1 MSYKEAI
8 NNGIKRLRLKHKL
21 TQEQFAEKINLSI
34 QGYRNIEHNKYQ
46 PTSDT
51 IDKICNV
58 FNIEPIELLLPDTPQ
73 EISKIIEIIN
83 YKLSNCDMEKLIKIS
98 NMIDLM

>member
-1 MSYKEAI
+1 MSYKETI
-8 NNGIKRLRLKHKL
+8 NNGIKQLRLKHKL